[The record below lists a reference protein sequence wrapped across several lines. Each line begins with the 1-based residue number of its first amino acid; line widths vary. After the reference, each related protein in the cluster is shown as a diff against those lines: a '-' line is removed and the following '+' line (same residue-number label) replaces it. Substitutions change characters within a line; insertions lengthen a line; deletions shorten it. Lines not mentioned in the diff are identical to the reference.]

1 MTKTC
6 PVCDGPLD
14 SAGATCP
21 FCGFNLT
28 QATQQF
34 TPVAVEEGAS
44 LSTPRTPQKSSVLQ
58 VFKGP
63 QVGLVFTLDNTTQV
77 IGRDP
82 NNDIFLNDMTVS
94 RSHATIEPAGTTYRI
109 VDTNSFNGVWVN
121 GTNVSSTVLKSG
133 DIVQIGAFSLIF
145 NQQ

>member
-1 MTKTC
+1 MPRTC
-6 PVCDGPLD
+6 PVCDGLLED
-14 SAGATCP
+14 TGATCP
-21 FCGFNLT
+21 FCGFNLA

-34 TPVAVEEGAS
+34 TPVPLDDSACLNS
-44 LSTPRTPQKSSVLQ
+44 SSTPQKSSVLQ

-63 QVGLVFTLDNTTQV
+63 QIGLTFTLGDTKHV

-94 RSHATIEPAGTTYRI
+94 RAHATIEPAGTTYRI

-121 GTNVSSTVLKSG
+121 GTNVSSTMLKNG